1 MMKNNLLQSKPKVYE
16 KKSTEKEV
24 YETQSCQLLRVRD
37 SANALEKISNETGEE
52 IDSVVENLYDAMN
65 NFQLNKRVRETID
78 SKQYDV
84 SVSISD
90 YQQSRTATVKINKRS
105 VRAKIQNGIKN
116 FLTELVG
123 QEILKIYA
131 VI

>member
-1 MMKNNLLQSKPKVYE
+1 MMKNTLLQSEPKVYE
-16 KKSTEKEV
+16 MKSTEKEV

-52 IDSVVENLYDAMN
+52 IDSVVEELYDAMN
-65 NFQLNKRVRETID
+65 SFQLKKKVKETID

-84 SVSISD
+84 SISISD

-105 VRAKIQNGIKN
+105 VRAKIQNGIRN

-123 QEILKIYA
+123 
-131 VI
+131 

>member
-1 MMKNNLLQSKPKVYE
+1 MMKNNLLQSEPKVYE
-16 KKSTEKEV
+16 MKSTEKEV

-52 IDSVVENLYDAMN
+52 IDSVVEELYDAMN
-65 NFQLNKRVRETID
+65 SFQLKKKVKETID

-84 SVSISD
+84 SISISD

-123 QEILKIYA
+123 
-131 VI
+131 

>member
-16 KKSTEKEV
+16 VKSTEKEV

-52 IDSVVENLYDAMN
+52 IDSVVEELYDAMN

-78 SKQYDV
+78 SKRYDV

-123 QEILKIYA
+123 
-131 VI
+131 

>member
-1 MMKNNLLQSKPKVYE
+1 M
-16 KKSTEKEV
+16 
-24 YETQSCQLLRVRD
+24 RD

-123 QEILKIYA
+123 
-131 VI
+131 

>member
-1 MMKNNLLQSKPKVYE
+1 MMKNNLLQSEPKVYE
-16 KKSTEKEV
+16 MKSTEKEV

-52 IDSVVENLYDAMN
+52 IDSVVEELYDAMN
-65 NFQLNKRVRETID
+65 SFQLKKKVKETID

-84 SVSISD
+84 SISISD

-105 VRAKIQNGIKN
+105 VRAKIQNGIRN

-123 QEILKIYA
+123 
-131 VI
+131 